1 MARHGAAPAHP
12 GAHAAPR
19 SRAAPAGAAR
29 DPGVL
34 REDGDGDAA
43 GTGRR
48 LRQRGAIAP
57 RSGFPRALLREP
69 PPRRPRANH
78 LRGQHAQGQRKAQCH
93 SARSRRR
100 HRLPDAGGRR
110 SGGDHGVDPPCD
122 RGSAG
127 GGQRDLAP
135 EGAQP
140 LAARHRAV
148 QGPVRCAQAPGP
160 RRRRRARD
168 HGGLHGQLGFSRP
181 GPARLWLR
189 ALRARRRR
197 VAADPRQRRAHL
209 RRERDRRG
217 ALLHGAAAAD
227 GRGLMARARLAIRRG
242 GPRDVPVILAL
253 IRGLAE
259 YERLAHQVEATPAR
273 LKRHGFGR
281 RPYFETLICRRGRRP
296 VGFAL
301 FFFTYSTFLA
311 RPSLYLEDLFVL
323 PEERGKGAGKALLRA
338 LAKIAVARG
347 CGRMEW
353 AVLDWNTPSIRFYK
367 ALGAKLRKEWVLT
380 RLTGPALR
388 RLGR

>member
-1 MARHGAAPAHP
+1 
-12 GAHAAPR
+12 
-19 SRAAPAGAAR
+19 
-29 DPGVL
+29 
-34 REDGDGDAA
+34 
-43 GTGRR
+43 
-48 LRQRGAIAP
+48 
-57 RSGFPRALLREP
+57 
-69 PPRRPRANH
+69 
-78 LRGQHAQGQRKAQCH
+78 
-93 SARSRRR
+93 
-100 HRLPDAGGRR
+100 
-110 SGGDHGVDPPCD
+110 
-122 RGSAG
+122 
-127 GGQRDLAP
+127 
-135 EGAQP
+135 
-140 LAARHRAV
+140 
-148 QGPVRCAQAPGP
+148 
-160 RRRRRARD
+160 
-168 HGGLHGQLGFSRP
+168 
-181 GPARLWLR
+181 
-189 ALRARRRR
+189 
-197 VAADPRQRRAHL
+197 
-209 RRERDRRG
+209 
-217 ALLHGAAAAD
+217 
-227 GRGLMARARLAIRRG
+227 MARARLAIRRG
-242 GPRDVPVILAL
+242 RPRDLPVILAL

-301 FFFTYSTFLA
+301 YFFTYSTFLA